1 MRSSWLLWRKR
12 PNLLVVEE
20 TSRFW
25 KAQSV
30 LVMSQKSW
38 SLCRKLMV
46 FSSSVIFGGP
56 GGCSARKWKT
66 LPFSN
71 GFHLWSSEILVVVLQ
86 EMVGNEQNG
95 RHGIIDKGAA
105 KPGFCNSKMFFFSKS
120 FPHLLRI
127 PRNQASAIPR
137 WFFWNIISTRL
148 KSKAA
153 AVLENHCYLLNP
165 AN

>member
-1 MRSSWLLWRKR
+1 
-12 PNLLVVEE
+12 
-20 TSRFW
+20 
-25 KAQSV
+25 
-30 LVMSQKSW
+30 
-38 SLCRKLMV
+38 MV

-105 KPGFCNSKMFFFSKS
+105 KPGFCNSKMFFQNHFHTSLKS
-120 FPHLLRI
+120 RETRLL
-127 PRNQASAIPR
+127 PFQDG
-137 WFFWNIISTRL
+137 FFWNIISTRL
-148 KSKAA
+148 KSRAA
-153 AVLENHCYLLNP
+153 AVLENHCYLLKSSHLAAATIQDAVWIYNDFHP
-165 AN
+165 HSTKHLLQFKDLFVNDFSCQNL